1 MSKKDNIYH
10 IGAAAHEDTVE
21 QRLFL
26 YAAVKQLAFQ
36 VQKARTV
43 EDFLRLKEAAAL
55 YGAQAE
61 ELFASWDIPKSC
73 LVHGGPDDLDGI
85 REKELLDYGE
95 PEDKNPLE
103 DDDFP
108 DDGEDFEAEA
118 FLELLEDMAAKA
130 RFLSETLDILLAIS
144 GDGDE

>member
-1 MSKKDNIYH
+1 MSKSNNIYH
-10 IGAAAHEDTVE
+10 IGAAAHEDSVE

-55 YGAQAE
+55 YGAQVE

-95 PEDKNPLE
+95 PEDDE
-103 DDDFP
+103 S
-108 DDGEDFEAEA
+108 EDFEGEA
-118 FLELLEDMAAKA
+118 FLELLADMAAKA
-130 RFLSETLDILLAIS
+130 RFLSETLDIILAIS

>member
-1 MSKKDNIYH
+1 MSKSNNIYH

-55 YGAQAE
+55 YEEQAE
-61 ELFASWDIPKSC
+61 ELFASWDIPKCC
-73 LVHGGPDDLDGI
+73 LVHGDPHDLNGI
-85 REKELLDYGE
+85 REKELLNDGE
-95 PEDKNPLE
+95 PEDDE
-103 DDDFP
+103 S
-108 DDGEDFEAEA
+108 EDFEGEA
-118 FLELLEDMAAKA
+118 FLALLADMAAKA